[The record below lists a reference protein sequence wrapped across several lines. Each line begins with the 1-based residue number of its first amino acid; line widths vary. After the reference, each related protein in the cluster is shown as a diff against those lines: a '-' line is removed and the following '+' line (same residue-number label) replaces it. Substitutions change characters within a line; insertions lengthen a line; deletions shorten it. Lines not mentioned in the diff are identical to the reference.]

1 MFLRPHHFQAAFRS
15 AASRQHR
22 DMERVRP
29 WSYGV
34 GQLDINLGLLAQFEV
49 EITSCEILFPS
60 GVLLQFPEDA
70 IIERRSFREAFAEGS
85 RRSLDVWI
93 GIPKL
98 NERDPNIVDPD
109 DATTSGSRRYVIR
122 DRAVYDE
129 NTGANAQ
136 TVPMRQMNAL
146 LLFEGESHANFET
159 VQIARI
165 LLSSGEK
172 TLPTLDPDFVPPI
185 LTLESWMP
193 LFAKVRDFKYA
204 VQQSGAELAAQVSRR
219 ELALGSEAVGG
230 LEVAI
235 KLQTLNRAH
244 YLLDQILARP
254 LFHPQDVFMELCRI
268 IGDLSIFAP
277 GNRVEDI
284 PPYDHD
290 EVGVVYNSVI
300 ETLNGL
306 LEAAFPRVYKRR
318 RFEVRGELLEC
329 PIDDDWFETTVR
341 FFLGVRSTERSRDEI
356 LEIVDT
362 DRVKFASPSMVAEV
376 DYLALRGIDV
386 TIVDRLPPGL
396 PDYSD
401 VHYFELLRSLDKDE
415 FWDSVKRERV
425 LSVAR
430 AVREQDIEYWLY
442 VLFQSS
448 QQRASGT

>member
-1 MFLRPHHFQAAFRS
+1 
-15 AASRQHR
+15 
-22 DMERVRP
+22 
-29 WSYGV
+29 
-34 GQLDINLGLLAQFEV
+34 
-49 EITSCEILFPS
+49 
-60 GVLLQFPEDA
+60 
-70 IIERRSFREAFAEGS
+70 
-85 RRSLDVWI
+85 
-93 GIPKL
+93 
-98 NERDPNIVDPD
+98 
-109 DATTSGSRRYVIR
+109 
-122 DRAVYDE
+122 
-129 NTGANAQ
+129 
-136 TVPMRQMNAL
+136 
-146 LLFEGESHANFET
+146 
-159 VQIARI
+159 
-165 LLSSGEK
+165 
-172 TLPTLDPDFVPPI
+172 
-185 LTLESWMP
+185 MP